1 MLIEPASPCVLLFLG
16 CFSREMRLIRSPWLS
31 VHLLGPPPLLPVT
44 SKLSANFSQ
53 SGKAGKRLRDIAIFM
68 NFMRAAGNFPEARL
82 TSPRGK
88 AVITQP
94 LPFLLAP
101 SSRRTETICPVL
113 VSGFRRVE
121 ILGEMS
127 LETCRGWE
135 GNCGVSDGKWK
146 EVGPLR

>member
-1 MLIEPASPCVLLFLG
+1 MAVCP
-16 CFSREMRLIRSPWLS
+16 S
-31 VHLLGPPPLLPVT
+31 VGPPPLLPVT

-88 AVITQP
+88 AVIAQP

-101 SSRRTETICPVL
+101 SSRRTETICPVV

-127 LETCRGWE
+127 LETCRGRE
-135 GNCGVSDGKWK
+135 GSCGVSDGKQK